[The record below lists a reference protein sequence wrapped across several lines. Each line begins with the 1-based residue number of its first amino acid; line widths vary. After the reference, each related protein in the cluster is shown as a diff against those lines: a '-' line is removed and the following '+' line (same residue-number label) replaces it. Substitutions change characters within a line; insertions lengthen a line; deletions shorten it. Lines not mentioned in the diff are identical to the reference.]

1 MGRLEKRI
9 TPIPAKLLAR
19 CMHPLIT
26 LASERGGAISQHF
39 HVLSCPHWNDIHLN
53 TVGNDFPSLFCEP

>member
-19 CMHPLIT
+19 CMHQPIT
-26 LASERGGAISQHF
+26 LASEREGAISQHT
-39 HVLSCPHWNDIHLN
+39 HVLSCPHWNGIHLN
-53 TVGNDFPSLFCEP
+53 IEGNDFPFLFCEP